1 LVFKVRLRVL
11 ISIMAFQRLPCQE
24 QICNFLSNPL
34 VASISEIARMYFCSL
49 VALTLMVSAF
59 QPQN

>member
-1 LVFKVRLRVL
+1 
-11 ISIMAFQRLPCQE
+11 
-24 QICNFLSNPL
+24 